1 MLHKYFRRALLTLSL
16 AALLPVL
23 GHAGALEDLYLSP
36 GRTALL
42 PVPAP
47 SSSLSADRS
56 AAAGHY
62 LSLDGL
68 DLRAVPAAPADGS
81 YEDREDFRALLDWQA
96 RRTAA
101 QCNAAKAEMSHNY
114 DVFFGAI
121 TPFASPAPAPVKE
134 FFKNVADDSVAA
146 HKYLKDVYK
155 RERPF
160 VRDARIKPCLP
171 RVQGLSYP
179 SGHSTMARLFA
190 LILSD
195 LVPARRAEFLAKAD
209 QSALFR
215 VIGGV
220 HHPTDTAAGKALA
233 EALYKELRK
242 RPDFKSDMA
251 ALRPLLR

>member
-23 GHAGALEDLYLSP
+23 GYAGAIEDLYLSP

-47 SSSLSADRS
+47 SSSLSADR

-81 YEDREDFRALLDWQA
+81 YEDREDFRVLLDWQA

-101 QCNAAKAEMSHNY
+101 QCNAAKAEMSHSY

-121 TPFASPAPAPVKE
+121 SPFGSPAPAPVKE
-134 FFKNVADDSVAA
+134 FFKNVANDSVAA
-146 HKYLKDVYK
+146 HKYLKDVYQ

-171 RVQGLSYP
+171 KVQGLSYP

-209 QSALFR
+209 ESALFR

-233 EALYKELRK
+233 EALYKELRQ

>member
-1 MLHKYFRRALLTLSL
+1 MLHKYLRRALLTLSL
-16 AALLPVL
+16 AALLPAC
-23 GHAGALEDLYLSP
+23 GYAGAFEDLYSSP

-42 PVPAP
+42 PVP
-47 SSSLSADRS
+47 SVSSADRA

-81 YEDREDFRALLDWQA
+81 AADKADFRTLLDWQA
-96 RRTAA
+96 RRTSA
-101 QCNAAKAEMSHNY
+101 QCAAARLEMEHNY
-114 DVFFGAI
+114 DVFFGKI
-121 TPFASPAPAPVKE
+121 SPFGSPAPEPVKV
-134 FFKNVADDSVAA
+134 FFNNVAKDSVMA

-160 VRDARIKPCLP
+160 VRDARVTPCLP

-179 SGHSTMARLFA
+179 SGHSAMSRLFA

-195 LVPARRAEFLAKAD
+195 LVPSRRAEFLARAD
-209 QSALFR
+209 EAALNR

-233 EALYKELRK
+233 DALYKELLK
-242 RPDFKSDMA
+242 RPGFRSDLA

>member
-1 MLHKYFRRALLTLSL
+1 MLHLYFRRALLTLSL
-16 AALLPVL
+16 AALLPVA
-23 GHAGALEDLYLSP
+23 GYAGALDDLYLSP

-47 SSSLSADRS
+47 SSALSADRA

-96 RRTAA
+96 KRTPA
-101 QCNAAKAEMSHNY
+101 QCNAAKAEMSHDY
-114 DVFFGAI
+114 ETFFGKMQLFGGA
-121 TPFASPAPAPVKE
+121 TPPQVKD
-134 FFKNVADDSVAA
+134 FFKNVAEDSVAA

-179 SGHSTMARLFA
+179 SGHSAMSRLFA

-195 LVPARRAEFLAKAD
+195 LLPQRRAELMAKAD
-209 QSALFR
+209 ESALFR

-233 EALYKELRK
+233 DALYKELRK